1 MVTSLGT
8 REEKAVVMSDYLKIL
23 PKWFLIV
30 VVASAIA
37 SLPYWYGQTQ
47 RETQVDHRIKT
58 LESQKP
64 DARLD
69 KIDRRLTRVEFQ
81 VTQQKEARE
90 RFMQIMDS
98 MDDSLGQLSEAVV
111 ELRVEIKN
119 LKQKE

>member
-1 MVTSLGT
+1 
-8 REEKAVVMSDYLKIL
+8 MSDHLKTL

-30 VVASAIA
+30 IIA
-37 SLPYWYGQTQ
+37 AGISSLPYCYSQTQ
-47 RETQVDHRIKT
+47 RDTQVDHRIKT
-58 LESQKP
+58 LESQKSGT
-64 DARLD
+64 RLD

-81 VTQQKEARE
+81 VRQQKEARE